1 MTAITAKARI
11 PSRAEKRRRP
21 EESGWM
27 GACDDADDDGDA
39 DGDADDDG
47 DDRSVPSLLPA
58 VVSASACPPEVNVL
72 VMANSHHS
80 TTFARAIQ
88 ATAASGRDGY
98 GW

>member
-1 MTAITAKARI
+1 
-11 PSRAEKRRRP
+11 
-21 EESGWM
+21 M
-27 GACDDADDDGDA
+27 GACDDADDDADDDGDA
-39 DGDADDDG
+39 DDDDG

>member
-1 MTAITAKARI
+1 
-11 PSRAEKRRRP
+11 
-21 EESGWM
+21 M

-47 DDRSVPSLLPA
+47 DDRSVPSLLTA

-88 ATAASGRDGY
+88 ATAASGRDGCD
-98 GW
+98 